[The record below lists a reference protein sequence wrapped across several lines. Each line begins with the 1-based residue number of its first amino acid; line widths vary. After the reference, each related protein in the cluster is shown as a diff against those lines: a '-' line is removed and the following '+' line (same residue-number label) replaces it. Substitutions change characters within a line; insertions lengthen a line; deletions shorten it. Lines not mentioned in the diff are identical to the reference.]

1 MPREDLMEPNIKR
14 VTVKKCASKEEASR
28 ELVKGLLDNEPL
40 TFQLLVTILTSDPY
54 NLSREEVN
62 VALNELNKK
71 GLLKIKK
78 FNIGTWM
85 TESGHDVVLDLAR

>member
-1 MPREDLMEPNIKR
+1 MEPNIPR
-14 VTVKKCASKEEASR
+14 ILVKKCASKKEASK
-28 ELVKGLLDNEPL
+28 ELIKGLLDNEPL

-62 VALNELNKK
+62 MALNELNKE

-78 FNIGTWM
+78 FNIGAWM
-85 TESGHDVVLDLAR
+85 TVSGHDIVLDLSR